1 MHPGQRR
8 EVATREA
15 PDDWSD
21 RMQAFGLALQRA
33 RHQLGMTQEEVA
45 YASGLTRS
53 HYQQLEKGLSRPGVA
68 ANPSLLTVTALAETL
83 QLDPAEL
90 IEPPPRTAPA

>member
-1 MHPGQRR
+1 MR
-8 EVATREA
+8 
-15 PDDWSD
+15 
-21 RMQAFGLALQRA
+21 AFGIALQRA

-53 HYQQLEKGLSRPGVA
+53 HYQQLEKGLSRPGVP
-68 ANPSLLTVTALAETL
+68 ANPSMLTLTALAHTL

-90 IEPPPRTAPA
+90 IELPPRSAAG

>member
-1 MHPGQRR
+1 
-8 EVATREA
+8 
-15 PDDWSD
+15 
-21 RMQAFGLALQRA
+21 
-33 RHQLGMTQEEVA
+33 MTQEEVA

-90 IEPPPRTAPA
+90 IEPPPRSAPA